1 MLAKLRELC
10 IIYAGILLSAKGD
23 SRLFTIGDYIA
34 HPLHGA
40 GKIDDI
46 VKRKTGSVE
55 RDYYVLKLPVSEMRV
70 MIPVDGCENIGV
82 RPIIAPSE
90 AESVLSAFSSLD
102 ISMTANWNKRY
113 RENMQKIK
121 SGDLMEVA
129 SVVKGLMSRDAERGL
144 STGERKMLHSA
155 KQIFISEM
163 VVSLD
168 CSYEAIEERLDSA
181 FA

>member
-1 MLAKLRELC
+1 MF
-10 IIYAGILLSAKGD
+10 S
-23 SRLFTIGDYIA
+23 IGDYIA

-55 RDYYVLKLPVSEMRV
+55 RDYYVLKLPVGEMRV
-70 MIPVDGCENIGV
+70 MIPVEGSENIGV
-82 RPIIAPSE
+82 RPIIKADE
-90 AESVLSAFSSLD
+90 AERVLDAFKAID

-113 RENMQKIK
+113 RENMLKLK

-129 SVVKGLMSRDAERGL
+129 AVVKGLMSRDAERGL

-168 CSYEAIEERLDSA
+168 CSYEAVEERLNSA